1 MEPPDPPP
9 PESIYQNVKMMIL
22 DSLGLDLVHVLLGAG
37 VGVWH
42 DAAPKQLK
50 EGMSSVAGSA
60 PWGKLRPMMLHY
72 EQR

>member
-1 MEPPDPPP
+1 
-9 PESIYQNVKMMIL
+9 
-22 DSLGLDLVHVLLGAG
+22 
-37 VGVWH
+37 
-42 DAAPKQLK
+42 LK